1 MQPAA
6 RGPAAARRPPAR
18 APTAGAPRTVVAK
31 GFGTEGPPAPSGGG
45 EGGRGP
51 TGGGERTV
59 GFRGDI
65 GRGPL
70 EGLSPA
76 KSPGSPALAERLRA
90 LDAVLALEE
99 ALDAGSSD
107 AGNDDA
113 TGPGSLSNHDW
124 STRGRGAAGY
134 ADPAD
139 FEAFDEGDYVA
150 KQPGLLTSG
159 MADVQFAVFLAL
171 ILPPVFLLPFSIVS
185 AAHGGPDGA
194 FHALQEALSFAFAY
208 KPLDL

>member
-18 APTAGAPRTVVAK
+18 APTGAPRTAVAK
-31 GFGTEGPPAPSGGG
+31 GFGTEGPPAPTGGG
-45 EGGRGP
+45 VGGRGP

-150 KQPGLLTSG
+150 KQPGLLISG
-159 MADVQFAVFLAL
+159 MSDVQFAVFLAL

>member
-6 RGPAAARRPPAR
+6 RGPAAARRPSAR
-18 APTAGAPRTVVAK
+18 APTARATDRAAVAK

-45 EGGRGP
+45 DGAPGRGP
-51 TGGGERTV
+51 SGGGERTV
-59 GFRGDI
+59 GFRGDSS

-76 KSPGSPALAERLRA
+76 RSPGSPAIAERLRA

-99 ALDAGSSD
+99 ALDAGD
-107 AGNDDA
+107 DDA
-113 TGPGSLSNHDW
+113 APGSLSNHDW
-124 STRGRGAAGY
+124 SRGPGAAVY
-134 ADPAD
+134 ADPAAFD
-139 FEAFDEGDYVA
+139 AFDEADYVA
-150 KQPGLLTSG
+150 KQQPGLLISG
-159 MADVQFAVFLAL
+159 MSDAQFGVFLAL